1 MELKI
6 GRFSEKGRQ
15 LQSILMALIEDEAFV
30 KLVHN
35 ADKTPLETALPNSFD
50 PQSLINTKLYTQVYE
65 PPTDKEVVNVCVY
78 YKRGGIGEGRNKTTF
93 YKNSDIGISIIVH
106 RDLWDIE
113 GGLRAFEIADR
124 VDYILNRKSVTGS
137 LSNEWFKKFQYYP
150 VNNSYSVLEL
160 FYSNWD

>member
-15 LQSILMALIEDEAFV
+15 LQIILMALIEDEDFV

-35 ADKTPLETALPNSFD
+35 VGKTPLETPLPDDFD
-50 PQSLINTKLYTQVYE
+50 AQSLINTKLYTQVYE

-78 YKRGGIGEGRNKTTF
+78 YKKGGIGEGKGKTTF
-93 YKNSDIGISIIVH
+93 YKNSDIGVSIVVH

-124 VDYILNRKSVTGS
+124 VDSILNRKNVTGS
-137 LSNEWFKKFQYYP
+137 LSHEWFKKFQYYP

-160 FYSNWD
+160 LYSNWD